1 MIASH
6 RGQNNMTDSQ
16 QNFTSLRDQFL
27 VAMPGLVD
35 GIFTG
40 SVTYLCEHDE
50 EGAMGIVINRPSSFV
65 FSDLF
70 EDTLNIH
77 ESMRSNRVLA
87 GGPVQLDRG
96 LIMHDGDKEWGST
109 MYLDNG
115 LMLTSSNDIVE
126 AIARNEGPENFLI
139 MLGYAGWG
147 PGQLEDEII
156 QNAWLTTP
164 SNIDIIFHTPF
175 HKRAEKAL
183 AQLGIDYHL
192 ISNQAGH
199 A

>member
-1 MIASH
+1 
-6 RGQNNMTDSQ
+6 MTHSTKDFS
-16 QNFTSLRDQFL
+16 SLRDQFL

-35 GIFTG
+35 GLFTG

-70 EDTLNIH
+70 EDKLEIV
-77 ESMRSNRVLA
+77 ESMRANRVLA
-87 GGPVQLDRG
+87 GGPVHIDRG
-96 LIMHDGDKEWGST
+96 LIIHDGDKEWDST
-109 MYLDNG
+109 IRLDNG
-115 LMLTSSNDIVE
+115 LLLTSSNDIVE
-126 AIARNEGPENFLI
+126 AIAKNEGPDNFLI
-139 MLGYAGWG
+139 VLGYAGWG

-175 HKRAEKAL
+175 HQRAEKAL